1 MTLASLTF
9 PNKKYR
15 LPKKKKN
22 PFRDEVT
29 RVHNPLFEIPGPD
42 TVQNSGFLDCR
53 KVTNMLHITCGDIND
68 VCKLT
73 H

>member
-15 LPKKKKN
+15 LPKKKKI
-22 PFRDEVT
+22 PFRNEVI

-53 KVTNMLHITCGDIND
+53 KVSNMLYIRCGDIDD